1 MKKSVALV
9 NDSRKDLIDFL
20 ENNLKLVFGDSIN
33 INRYFINEIND
44 NDIIN
49 DDVILVM
56 SVERLDKIINNILD
70 KKKVIVVRRTF
81 REDKIYNLLSLPQGT
96 NVLIVND
103 SDETTLET
111 ISLFYKIGVTN
122 IRPIPYMNDNNYKN
136 IKIAITPGVPE
147 KVPSFISDIFDLGHR
162 YIDISTFIEI
172 INLLQI
178 DSKEIQSNLVK
189 YSEEIISL
197 DTGIKDKYK
206 ELFLKIEELDT
217 ILNLSKDGILF
228 TSKDGE
234 INTYNS
240 KVKDILDINEDI
252 YGKYIEDI
260 FVDSLKVLLS
270 EKEILDKVVVFN
282 KKYINVNKKNI
293 YNRDE
298 KMGTYYSLQ
307 EITYIKK
314 LEQNLTKKLREKGQ
328 IAKYTFK
335 DIKTNSPKMFEC
347 IDLAKKVSKSDLSI
361 LIRGESGT
369 GKELIAQSIH
379 NNSNRKNQPFI
390 AVNCAAVPENLL
402 ESQLFGYDKGT
413 FTGGLKDGKQGLFEL
428 ANNGT
433 IFLDEIG
440 DMPLELQTKLLRV
453 LQEKQIMP
461 VGSHNV
467 INIDVRIISATNKNL
482 EQMIDNSQFREDLY
496 YRLNTI
502 PINIPPLRER
512 KEDIL
517 IIMEDLINKKLVITP
532 EAKKLIQN
540 YMWKGNIRELQ
551 NVTSYLNIMCEDIV
565 LEKDL
570 PPNLRSSDNKN
581 TSLKLKYSK
590 NDILNILEI
599 LILNKESDVGIGR
612 GLILKALLY
621 KNLQITEGK
630 IKKIFE
636 YLKKEELI
644 ICSSGRYGSKITQ
657 KGEDFYNKLKY
668 KGVYKI
674 IIYQTKKSIQ
684 D

>member
-1 MKKSVALV
+1 MV

-44 NDIIN
+44 NDLIN

-612 GLILKALLY
+612 GLILKALLD

-668 KGVYKI
+668 KGL
-674 IIYQTKKSIQ
+674 
-684 D
+684 

>member
-612 GLILKALLY
+612 GLILKALLD

-657 KGEDFYNKLKY
+657 KGE
-668 KGVYKI
+668 
-674 IIYQTKKSIQ
+674 
-684 D
+684 

>member
-234 INTYNS
+234 INTYNI

-612 GLILKALLY
+612 GLILKALLD

-668 KGVYKI
+668 KGL
-674 IIYQTKKSIQ
+674 
-684 D
+684 

>member
-282 KKYINVNKKNI
+282 RKYINVNKKNI

-612 GLILKALLY
+612 GLILKALLD

-668 KGVYKI
+668 KGL
-674 IIYQTKKSIQ
+674 
-684 D
+684 

>member
-103 SDETTLET
+103 SDETTLAT

-162 YIDISTFIEI
+162 HIDISTFIEI

-612 GLILKALLY
+612 GLILKALLD

-668 KGVYKI
+668 KGL
-674 IIYQTKKSIQ
+674 
-684 D
+684 

>member
-612 GLILKALLY
+612 GLILKALLD
-621 KNLQITEGK
+621 KNLQITEGT

-668 KGVYKI
+668 KGL
-674 IIYQTKKSIQ
+674 
-684 D
+684 

>member
-70 KKKVIVVRRTF
+70 KKKVIVARRTF

-252 YGKYIEDI
+252 YGKYIDDI

-599 LILNKESDVGIGR
+599 LILNKESNVGIGR
-612 GLILKALLY
+612 GLILKALLD

-668 KGVYKI
+668 KGL
-674 IIYQTKKSIQ
+674 
-684 D
+684 

>member
-70 KKKVIVVRRTF
+70 KKKVIVIRRTF

-252 YGKYIEDI
+252 YGKYIDDI

-612 GLILKALLY
+612 GLILKALLD

-668 KGVYKI
+668 KGL
-674 IIYQTKKSIQ
+674 
-684 D
+684 

>member
-1 MKKSVALV
+1 MKQSIAIVTDKITKLSSFLEENIRLVLGNYIDINHYYLEALKENDKIQGDFVLVMNDDRLNSMRKHLVQDSKIIVIRRTLKENEIYGLFSIPNGTEVLVV
-9 NDSRKDLIDFL
+9 NDTK
-20 ENNLKLVFGDSIN
+20 
-33 INRYFINEIND
+33 
-44 NDIIN
+44 
-49 DDVILVM
+49 
-56 SVERLDKIINNILD
+56 
-70 KKKVIVVRRTF
+70 
-81 REDKIYNLLSLPQGT
+81 
-96 NVLIVND
+96 
-103 SDETTLET
+103 ETTLET
-111 ISLFYKIGVTN
+111 ISLFYKIGVKNLKFT
-122 IRPIPYMNDNNYKN
+122 PYIEGKIYKN
-136 IKIAITPGVPE
+136 IDIAITPGVKG
-147 KVPSFISDIFDLGHR
+147 KVPSYINKVIDLGNR

-172 INLLQI
+172 INGLRI
-178 DSKEIQSNLVK
+178 DVKEIRKNLMA
-189 YSEEIISL
+189 YSESLISL
-197 DTGIKDKYK
+197 DNGVKDNYRQ
-206 ELFLKIEELDT
+206 LFLKIEEQDV
-217 ILNLSKDGILF
+217 ILNLSKDGIIF
-228 TSKDGE
+228 TSADGI
-234 INTYNS
+234 INTFN
-240 KVKDILDINEDI
+240 KEALKILGINENPQ
-252 YGKYIEDI
+252 GKNIEDI
-260 FVDSLKVLLS
+260 ISEDLNILL
-270 EKEILDKVVVFN
+270 EDKEIIDEVVFTN

-612 GLILKALLY
+612 GLILKALLD

-668 KGVYKI
+668 KGL
-674 IIYQTKKSIQ
+674 
-684 D
+684 

>member
-612 GLILKALLY
+612 GLILKALLD

-630 IKKIFE
+630 IKK
-636 YLKKEELI
+636 
-644 ICSSGRYGSKITQ
+644 
-657 KGEDFYNKLKY
+657 
-668 KGVYKI
+668 
-674 IIYQTKKSIQ
+674 
-684 D
+684 

>member
-1 MKKSVALV
+1 
-9 NDSRKDLIDFL
+9 
-20 ENNLKLVFGDSIN
+20 
-33 INRYFINEIND
+33 
-44 NDIIN
+44 IIN

-612 GLILKALLY
+612 GLILKALLD

-668 KGVYKI
+668 KGL
-674 IIYQTKKSIQ
+674 
-684 D
+684 

>member
-96 NVLIVND
+96 NALIVND

-612 GLILKALLY
+612 GLILKALLD

-668 KGVYKI
+668 KGL
-674 IIYQTKKSIQ
+674 
-684 D
+684 

>member
-44 NDIIN
+44 NDLIN

-612 GLILKALLY
+612 GLILKALLD

-668 KGVYKI
+668 KGL
-674 IIYQTKKSIQ
+674 
-684 D
+684 

>member
-1 MKKSVALV
+1 MKQSIAIVTDKITKLSSFLEENIRLVLGNYIDINHYYLEVLKENDKIQGDFVLVMNDDRLNSMRKHLVQDSKIIVIRRTLKENEIYGLFSIPNGTEVLVV
-9 NDSRKDLIDFL
+9 NDTK
-20 ENNLKLVFGDSIN
+20 
-33 INRYFINEIND
+33 
-44 NDIIN
+44 
-49 DDVILVM
+49 
-56 SVERLDKIINNILD
+56 
-70 KKKVIVVRRTF
+70 
-81 REDKIYNLLSLPQGT
+81 
-96 NVLIVND
+96 
-103 SDETTLET
+103 ETTLET
-111 ISLFYKIGVTN
+111 ISLFYKIGVKNLKFT
-122 IRPIPYMNDNNYKN
+122 PYIEGKIYKN
-136 IKIAITPGVPE
+136 IDIAITPGVKG
-147 KVPSFISDIFDLGHR
+147 KVPSYINKVIDLGNR

-172 INLLQI
+172 INGLRI
-178 DSKEIQSNLVK
+178 DVKEIRKNLMA
-189 YSEEIISL
+189 YSESLISL
-197 DTGIKDKYK
+197 DNGVKDNYRQ
-206 ELFLKIEELDT
+206 LFLKIEEQDV
-217 ILNLSKDGILF
+217 ILNLSKDGIIF
-228 TSKDGE
+228 TSADGI
-234 INTYNS
+234 INTFN
-240 KVKDILDINEDI
+240 KEALKILGINENPQ
-252 YGKYIEDI
+252 GKNIEDI
-260 FVDSLKVLLS
+260 ISEDLNILL
-270 EKEILDKVVVFN
+270 EDKEIIDEVVFTN

-433 IFLDEIG
+433 IFLDELG

-612 GLILKALLY
+612 GLILKALLD

-636 YLKKEELI
+636 
-644 ICSSGRYGSKITQ
+644 
-657 KGEDFYNKLKY
+657 
-668 KGVYKI
+668 
-674 IIYQTKKSIQ
+674 
-684 D
+684 

>member
-56 SVERLDKIINNILD
+56 SVERLDKIINNIID

-612 GLILKALLY
+612 GLILKALLD

-668 KGVYKI
+668 KGL
-674 IIYQTKKSIQ
+674 
-684 D
+684 

>member
-612 GLILKALLY
+612 GLILKALLD

-630 IKKIFE
+630 IKK
-636 YLKKEELI
+636 YLNI
-644 ICSSGRYGSKITQ
+644 
-657 KGEDFYNKLKY
+657 
-668 KGVYKI
+668 
-674 IIYQTKKSIQ
+674 
-684 D
+684 

>member
-1 MKKSVALV
+1 
-9 NDSRKDLIDFL
+9 
-20 ENNLKLVFGDSIN
+20 
-33 INRYFINEIND
+33 
-44 NDIIN
+44 
-49 DDVILVM
+49 
-56 SVERLDKIINNILD
+56 
-70 KKKVIVVRRTF
+70 
-81 REDKIYNLLSLPQGT
+81 
-96 NVLIVND
+96 
-103 SDETTLET
+103 
-111 ISLFYKIGVTN
+111 
-122 IRPIPYMNDNNYKN
+122 
-136 IKIAITPGVPE
+136 
-147 KVPSFISDIFDLGHR
+147 
-162 YIDISTFIEI
+162 
-172 INLLQI
+172 
-178 DSKEIQSNLVK
+178 
-189 YSEEIISL
+189 
-197 DTGIKDKYK
+197 
-206 ELFLKIEELDT
+206 
-217 ILNLSKDGILF
+217 
-228 TSKDGE
+228 
-234 INTYNS
+234 
-240 KVKDILDINEDI
+240 
-252 YGKYIEDI
+252 
-260 FVDSLKVLLS
+260 
-270 EKEILDKVVVFN
+270 
-282 KKYINVNKKNI
+282 
-293 YNRDE
+293 
-298 KMGTYYSLQ
+298 
-307 EITYIKK
+307 
-314 LEQNLTKKLREKGQ
+314 
-328 IAKYTFK
+328 
-335 DIKTNSPKMFEC
+335 
-347 IDLAKKVSKSDLSI
+347 
-361 LIRGESGT
+361 
-369 GKELIAQSIH
+369 
-379 NNSNRKNQPFI
+379 
-390 AVNCAAVPENLL
+390 
-402 ESQLFGYDKGT
+402 
-413 FTGGLKDGKQGLFEL
+413 
-428 ANNGT
+428 
-433 IFLDEIG
+433 
-440 DMPLELQTKLLRV
+440 MPLELQIKLLRV

-612 GLILKALLY
+612 GLILKALLD

-668 KGVYKI
+668 KGL
-674 IIYQTKKSIQ
+674 
-684 D
+684 

>member
-136 IKIAITPGVPE
+136 IKIAITLGVPE

-612 GLILKALLY
+612 GLILKALLD

-668 KGVYKI
+668 KGL
-674 IIYQTKKSIQ
+674 
-684 D
+684 

>member
-56 SVERLDKIINNILD
+56 SLERLDKIINNILD

-234 INTYNS
+234 INIYNS

-612 GLILKALLY
+612 GLILKALLD

-668 KGVYKI
+668 KGL
-674 IIYQTKKSIQ
+674 
-684 D
+684 

>member
-1 MKKSVALV
+1 
-9 NDSRKDLIDFL
+9 FL

-96 NVLIVND
+96 NALIVND

-252 YGKYIEDI
+252 YGKYIDDI

-612 GLILKALLY
+612 GLILKALLD

-668 KGVYKI
+668 KGL
-674 IIYQTKKSIQ
+674 
-684 D
+684 

>member
-612 GLILKALLY
+612 GLILKALLD

-630 IKKIFE
+630 
-636 YLKKEELI
+636 
-644 ICSSGRYGSKITQ
+644 
-657 KGEDFYNKLKY
+657 
-668 KGVYKI
+668 
-674 IIYQTKKSIQ
+674 
-684 D
+684 

>member
-162 YIDISTFIEI
+162 YIDISTFIDI

-612 GLILKALLY
+612 GLILKALLD

-668 KGVYKI
+668 KGL
-674 IIYQTKKSIQ
+674 
-684 D
+684 

>member
-612 GLILKALLY
+612 GLILKALLD

-636 YLKKEELI
+636 YLKKEEL
-644 ICSSGRYGSKITQ
+644 
-657 KGEDFYNKLKY
+657 
-668 KGVYKI
+668 
-674 IIYQTKKSIQ
+674 
-684 D
+684 

>member
-96 NVLIVND
+96 NALIVND

-252 YGKYIEDI
+252 YGKYIDDI

-612 GLILKALLY
+612 GLILKALLD

-644 ICSSGRYGSKITQ
+644 ICSSGRYVSKITQ

-668 KGVYKI
+668 KGL
-674 IIYQTKKSIQ
+674 
-684 D
+684 

>member
-612 GLILKALLY
+612 GLILKALLD
-621 KNLQITEGK
+621 KNLQITEG
-630 IKKIFE
+630 
-636 YLKKEELI
+636 
-644 ICSSGRYGSKITQ
+644 
-657 KGEDFYNKLKY
+657 
-668 KGVYKI
+668 
-674 IIYQTKKSIQ
+674 
-684 D
+684 

>member
-1 MKKSVALV
+1 M
-9 NDSRKDLIDFL
+9 
-20 ENNLKLVFGDSIN
+20 KLVFGDSIN

-44 NDIIN
+44 NDLIN

-612 GLILKALLY
+612 GLILKSLLD

-668 KGVYKI
+668 KGL
-674 IIYQTKKSIQ
+674 
-684 D
+684 

>member
-96 NVLIVND
+96 NALIVND

-252 YGKYIEDI
+252 YGKYIDDI

-599 LILNKESDVGIGR
+599 LILNKESDVGIGM
-612 GLILKALLY
+612 GLILKALLD

-668 KGVYKI
+668 KGL
-674 IIYQTKKSIQ
+674 
-684 D
+684 

>member
-96 NVLIVND
+96 NALIVND

-252 YGKYIEDI
+252 YGKYIDDI

-612 GLILKALLY
+612 GLILKALLD

-657 KGEDFYNKLKY
+657 KGEDFYNK
-668 KGVYKI
+668 
-674 IIYQTKKSIQ
+674 
-684 D
+684 

>member
-1 MKKSVALV
+1 
-9 NDSRKDLIDFL
+9 
-20 ENNLKLVFGDSIN
+20 
-33 INRYFINEIND
+33 
-44 NDIIN
+44 
-49 DDVILVM
+49 
-56 SVERLDKIINNILD
+56 
-70 KKKVIVVRRTF
+70 
-81 REDKIYNLLSLPQGT
+81 
-96 NVLIVND
+96 
-103 SDETTLET
+103 
-111 ISLFYKIGVTN
+111 
-122 IRPIPYMNDNNYKN
+122 
-136 IKIAITPGVPE
+136 
-147 KVPSFISDIFDLGHR
+147 
-162 YIDISTFIEI
+162 
-172 INLLQI
+172 
-178 DSKEIQSNLVK
+178 
-189 YSEEIISL
+189 
-197 DTGIKDKYK
+197 
-206 ELFLKIEELDT
+206 
-217 ILNLSKDGILF
+217 
-228 TSKDGE
+228 
-234 INTYNS
+234 
-240 KVKDILDINEDI
+240 
-252 YGKYIEDI
+252 
-260 FVDSLKVLLS
+260 
-270 EKEILDKVVVFN
+270 
-282 KKYINVNKKNI
+282 
-293 YNRDE
+293 
-298 KMGTYYSLQ
+298 
-307 EITYIKK
+307 
-314 LEQNLTKKLREKGQ
+314 
-328 IAKYTFK
+328 
-335 DIKTNSPKMFEC
+335 
-347 IDLAKKVSKSDLSI
+347 
-361 LIRGESGT
+361 
-369 GKELIAQSIH
+369 
-379 NNSNRKNQPFI
+379 
-390 AVNCAAVPENLL
+390 
-402 ESQLFGYDKGT
+402 
-413 FTGGLKDGKQGLFEL
+413 
-428 ANNGT
+428 
-433 IFLDEIG
+433 
-440 DMPLELQTKLLRV
+440 MPLELQTKLLRV

-612 GLILKALLY
+612 GLILKALLD

-668 KGVYKI
+668 KGL
-674 IIYQTKKSIQ
+674 
-684 D
+684 

>member
-44 NDIIN
+44 NDLIN

-260 FVDSLKVLLS
+260 FVDSLKVLFS

-413 FTGGLKDGKQGLFEL
+413 FTGGPKDGKQGLFEL

-612 GLILKALLY
+612 GLILKSLLD

-668 KGVYKI
+668 KGL
-674 IIYQTKKSIQ
+674 
-684 D
+684 

>member
-1 MKKSVALV
+1 MKKSAALV

-612 GLILKALLY
+612 GLILKALLD

-668 KGVYKI
+668 KGL
-674 IIYQTKKSIQ
+674 
-684 D
+684 

>member
-20 ENNLKLVFGDSIN
+20 ENNLKLVFGDYIK
-33 INRYFINEIND
+33 INRYFIDEIND
-44 NDIIN
+44 DEIIN

-70 KKKVIVVRRTF
+70 KKKVIVIRRTF
-81 REDKIYNLLSLPQGT
+81 KKDKVYDLLSLPQGT
-96 NVLIVND
+96 NSLIVND

-122 IRPIPYMNDNNYKN
+122 IRPVPYMNQNNYKD

-147 KVPSFISDIFDLGHR
+147 KVPSFISDVFDLGHR

-228 TSKDGE
+228 TSKDGV

-240 KVKDILDINEDI
+240 KVKDILNIKEDI
-252 YGKYIEDI
+252 YGKYIEEVFI
-260 FVDSLKVLLS
+260 DSLKVLLN
-270 EKEILDKVVVFN
+270 EKEILDKVVVFD

-293 YNRDE
+293 YNKDE

-335 DIKTNSPKMFEC
+335 DIKTNSPKMLEC
-347 IDLAKKVSKSDLSI
+347 IELAKKVSKSDLSI

-379 NNSNRKNQPFI
+379 NNSTRKNQPFI

-413 FTGGLKDGKQGLFEL
+413 FTGGLKEGKQGLFEL

-461 VGSHNV
+461 VGSHNI

-482 EQMIDNSQFREDLY
+482 EQMIDNSKFREDLY

-517 IIMEDLINKKLVITP
+517 IIMEDLINKKLLITP
-532 EAKKLIQN
+532 EAKELIQN
-540 YMWKGNIRELQ
+540 YKWKGNIRELQ
-551 NVTSYLNIMCEDIV
+551 NVTSYLNIMCDDIV

-570 PPNLRSSDNKN
+570 PPNLRTLDNKN
-581 TSLKLKYSK
+581 SSLKLKYNK
-590 NDILNILEI
+590 NDILNILEV

-612 GLILKALLY
+612 GLILQRLLD
-621 KNLQITEGK
+621 KNIQITEGK

-636 YLKKEELI
+636 YLKNEELI
-644 ICSSGRYGSKITQ
+644 ICNSGRYGSKITQ
-657 KGEDFYNKLKY
+657 KGEIFYNKLKY
-668 KGVYKI
+668 E
-674 IIYQTKKSIQ
+674 TL
-684 D
+684 

>member
-612 GLILKALLY
+612 GLILKALLD

-644 ICSSGRYGSKITQ
+644 IC
-657 KGEDFYNKLKY
+657 
-668 KGVYKI
+668 
-674 IIYQTKKSIQ
+674 
-684 D
+684 

>member
-1 MKKSVALV
+1 
-9 NDSRKDLIDFL
+9 
-20 ENNLKLVFGDSIN
+20 
-33 INRYFINEIND
+33 
-44 NDIIN
+44 
-49 DDVILVM
+49 
-56 SVERLDKIINNILD
+56 
-70 KKKVIVVRRTF
+70 
-81 REDKIYNLLSLPQGT
+81 
-96 NVLIVND
+96 
-103 SDETTLET
+103 
-111 ISLFYKIGVTN
+111 
-122 IRPIPYMNDNNYKN
+122 
-136 IKIAITPGVPE
+136 
-147 KVPSFISDIFDLGHR
+147 
-162 YIDISTFIEI
+162 
-172 INLLQI
+172 
-178 DSKEIQSNLVK
+178 LVK

-282 KKYINVNKKNI
+282 KKYINVNKK
-293 YNRDE
+293 
-298 KMGTYYSLQ
+298 
-307 EITYIKK
+307 IKK

-612 GLILKALLY
+612 GLILKALLD

-636 YLKKEELI
+636 YLKKEERI

-668 KGVYKI
+668 KGL
-674 IIYQTKKSIQ
+674 
-684 D
+684 

>member
-1 MKKSVALV
+1 
-9 NDSRKDLIDFL
+9 
-20 ENNLKLVFGDSIN
+20 VFGDSIN

-612 GLILKALLY
+612 GLILKALLD
-621 KNLQITEGK
+621 KNLQIT
-630 IKKIFE
+630 
-636 YLKKEELI
+636 
-644 ICSSGRYGSKITQ
+644 
-657 KGEDFYNKLKY
+657 
-668 KGVYKI
+668 
-674 IIYQTKKSIQ
+674 
-684 D
+684 

>member
-282 KKYINVNKKNI
+282 RKYINVNKKNI

-612 GLILKALLY
+612 GLILKALLD

-657 KGEDFYNKLKY
+657 KGEDFYN
-668 KGVYKI
+668 
-674 IIYQTKKSIQ
+674 
-684 D
+684 